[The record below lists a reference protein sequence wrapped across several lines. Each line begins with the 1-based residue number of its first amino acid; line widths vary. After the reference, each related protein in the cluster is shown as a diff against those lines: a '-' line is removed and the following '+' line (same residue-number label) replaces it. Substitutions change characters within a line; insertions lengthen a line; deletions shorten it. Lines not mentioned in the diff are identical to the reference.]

1 MLYKLYYAL
10 EWLEHSALQSLTQ
23 QVSFCENSQYTNMVY
38 PRTQFYF
45 SCQAVKKK
53 YSSLQNS
60 EFLCAPCF
68 IVVMQCTI
76 YIFYTW
82 YFDRKGKVIII
93 ILRSFVVKALTFNCY
108 KLDMGVCW
116 PELVD
121 VLDVR
126 ELEVDSRSLVLS
138 VLGDTESA
146 RAEWET
152 GGGQMYNRGEMLD
165 WRSCEEEMSMHE
177 ILLLLSWGCSTHL
190 VRITETSVIR
200 RISVKWQKCLRHRH

>member
-1 MLYKLYYAL
+1 
-10 EWLEHSALQSLTQ
+10 
-23 QVSFCENSQYTNMVY
+23 
-38 PRTQFYF
+38 
-45 SCQAVKKK
+45 
-53 YSSLQNS
+53 
-60 EFLCAPCF
+60 
-68 IVVMQCTI
+68 MQCTI